1 MRKITRRD
9 LEFMG
14 TIKVVRCRTPDLR
27 IQTVR
32 NIILRAILSPII
44 VRSFET
50 KMGNKATKG
59 TALPDFGKLLVQ
71 NFMLIASNYGWP
83 KMVEEN
89 DPVERGYEYKGSA
102 LIVFAIDQIYLT
114 FFAGLRI
121 NGWIIMRN
129 PHGSEIFNLP
139 FGYTSKHFG
148 LRKRAAEYKADNY
161 KLLIEEIPLAAE
173 HTARELIIE
182 RLIQE
187 L

>member
-14 TIKVVRCRTPDLR
+14 TIKVVRYRTPDLR

-32 NIILRAILSPII
+32 GIILWGGIWQ
-44 VRSFET
+44 RSFEY

-83 KMVEEN
+83 NLVEEN

-102 LIVFAIDQIYLT
+102 LIVFAIDQMYLT